1 MTSSNVFFLPN
12 ADRDPVPNPNWPRMR
27 CARFKYGVVVRMKSR
42 RWKRQLRLDS
52 LKIIDERV
60 SKLRETITYNEGLL
74 AGQRSQLKTLTD
86 PEFRRNSDAV
96 REWMLRIE
104 NDRRSMNK

>member
-1 MTSSNVFFLPN
+1 MTSSNVIFLPN
-12 ADRDPVPNPNWPRMR
+12 ADREPVPNPNWPRMR
-27 CARFKYGVVVRMKSR
+27 CVRFKYGVVVNLRTR
-42 RWKRQLRLDS
+42 RAQKQWRLNP
-52 LKIIDERV
+52 LKVIDERV

-86 PEFRRNSDAV
+86 PDFRKNFDEV

-104 NDRRSMNK
+104 NDRRSLNK